1 MPKIVIDIPETVYD
15 YALGL
20 PDKTT
25 LSSYG
30 VYPVLTDIAYIVKN
44 GTPLE
49 EVLEE
54 EYRRGWEDAI
64 CKALKETHDYYT
76 EDGVFRAIQEE
87 SLIGVGMIM
96 DDKHIN
102 GENDNADTDIDK

>member
-1 MPKIVIDIPETVYD
+1 MKIVIDIPEEVKQAFDNADDINFSYYD
-15 YALGL
+15 FNSVIGKA
-20 PDKTT
+20 
-25 LSSYG
+25 
-30 VYPVLTDIAYIVKN
+30 IRNA
-44 GTPLE
+44 TPLTK
-49 EVLEE
+49 VLEE

-96 DDKHIN
+96 DDKHIS
-102 GENDNADTDIDK
+102 GKEQE